1 MLFACIKDVQMN
13 LLQSLDRQ
21 CLSLL
26 VSFLQID
33 NQLRFTPYPVL
44 LSFDGGYRSG
54 QVDNLKSRDDVT
66 RTKIENLSQ
75 MSSSSVPVL
84 CLEISKWRKKDT
96 SFISYEYVKLRFLFS
111 NFVASLQITVTA
123 LIFLLIMYFEVNSY
137 ILFLQD

>member
-1 MLFACIKDVQMN
+1 MN

-21 CLSLL
+21 CLSLMI
-26 VSFLQID
+26 SFLQID

-66 RTKIENLSQ
+66 RTKNLSQ

-84 CLEISKWRKKDT
+84 CLEISKWRKKDI

-111 NFVASLQITVTA
+111 NFVACLQFTVTA
-123 LIFLLIMYFEVNSY
+123 LIFC
-137 ILFLQD
+137 

>member
-1 MLFACIKDVQMN
+1 MLFVCIRDVQMN

-26 VSFLQID
+26 ISSLQID

-54 QVDNLKSRDDVT
+54 QVDNFKSREDGT
-66 RTKIENLSQ
+66 RTRIENLSQ

-84 CLEISKWRKKDT
+84 CLEISKWRKKDI

-111 NFVASLQITVTA
+111 NFLASLQFTVTA
-123 LIFLLIMYFEVNSY
+123 LIFC
-137 ILFLQD
+137 